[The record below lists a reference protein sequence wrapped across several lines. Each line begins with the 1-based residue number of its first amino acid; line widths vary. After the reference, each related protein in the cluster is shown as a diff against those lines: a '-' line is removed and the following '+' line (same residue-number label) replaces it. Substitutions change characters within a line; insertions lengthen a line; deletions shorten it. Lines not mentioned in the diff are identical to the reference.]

1 MASHTFVP
9 GGWGRE
15 MKFPGPELD
24 PSGITQEVVKML
36 CELLQLTWPRVQQ
49 GTTPAS
55 AEGQTLKSAFPSL
68 IAFGPVPQLCAVPC
82 DII

>member
-1 MASHTFVP
+1 
-9 GGWGRE
+9 

-24 PSGITQEVVKML
+24 LSGITQEVVKML

-55 AEGQTLKSAFPSL
+55 AEG
-68 IAFGPVPQLCAVPC
+68 
-82 DII
+82 

>member
-1 MASHTFVP
+1 
-9 GGWGRE
+9 
-15 MKFPGPELD
+15 MKFLASELY

-36 CELLQLTWPRVQQ
+36 CELLWLTWPHVQQ

-55 AEGQTLKSAFPSL
+55 AEGQTLKPAFPFL
-68 IAFGPVPQLCAVPC
+68 TAFWPVPQLCVVPC